1 MENKNTNRPVI
12 TLTAPDRLERR
23 MRHSWEAGQIV
34 GTFTTLED
42 LLEVNLL
49 PPQVV
54 AEFVIGAEH
63 TDRVVAIK
71 CIRAAT
77 NRGLIESKRLFE
89 TLEDNCRGMTLRVI
103 THQQV

>member
-1 MENKNTNRPVI
+1 MENTSKPII
-12 TLTAPDRLERR
+12 TLTAPERLERR
-23 MRHSWEAGQIV
+23 MKHSWEAGQSV

-42 LLEVNLL
+42 LLVVKLL